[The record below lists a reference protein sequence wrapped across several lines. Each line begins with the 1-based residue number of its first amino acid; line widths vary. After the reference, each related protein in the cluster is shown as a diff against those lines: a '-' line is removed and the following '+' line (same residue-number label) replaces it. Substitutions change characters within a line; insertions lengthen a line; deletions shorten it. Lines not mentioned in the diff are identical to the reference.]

1 MANNSEET
9 IVIKATLRATRDTTA
24 HWNEHPY
31 FVPKLGEII
40 VYMDRFPAEEP
51 DGVPV
56 PGIKI
61 GNGVTV
67 LKSLPFVDGEGSGY
81 EDLLEKLN
89 QHIDNASIHV
99 SSEDR
104 AKWDA
109 KTDFNA
115 SYEDEDEVLVM
126 TKS

>member
-1 MANNSEET
+1 MPNNTEET

-24 HWNEHPY
+24 HWAEHPT
-31 FVPKLGEII
+31 FVPKLGELI

-51 DGVPV
+51 GGVPR
-56 PGIKI
+56 PGLKI

-67 LKSLPFVDGEGSGY
+67 LGSLPFLDGSDSGY

-89 QHIDNASIHV
+89 QHIDNDSIHV
-99 SSEDR
+99 SPEDR
-104 AKWDA
+104 VNWNG
-109 KTDFNA
+109 KTNFDA
-115 SYEDEDEVLVM
+115 SYEGEDEILVM